1 MSAKL
6 KKIALLYSFLPAL
19 LLPHLPRLHPPLTC
33 LPVAVLLR
41 SLLSSSSSFFLCRL
55 SCSFILNPPPQS
67 GLSERLLAGW
77 GQSGSNSTS
86 GPGQT
91 TSVCSAANQKG
102 VQAADGGHRSA
113 TEQAK
118 AALPPRGRSG
128 RSAGSDPTTLWFS
141 LWVLVRFLFHT
152 CLGWDPT
159 PKPTNSAPEPGS
171 PGEGYKR
178 WKSQSDNVGSLR
190 SPVNKSIHTHTHTP
204 V

>member
-19 LLPHLPRLHPPLTC
+19 LLPHLPRLHPPLTS

-41 SLLSSSSSFFLCRL
+41 SLLSSSSSFFLRRL
-55 SCSFILNPPPQS
+55 SCSFILIPPHPQS

-91 TSVCSAANQKG
+91 TSVCSAATQKG
-102 VQAADGGHRSA
+102 VQAADRGHRSA

-118 AALPPRGRSG
+118 AALPLRGRSG

-141 LWVLVRFLFHT
+141 LRVLVRFLFHT
-152 CLGWDPT
+152 CLGSDPT
-159 PKPTNSAPEPGS
+159 PKPANSAPEPCS

-178 WKSQSDNVGSLR
+178 WKSW
-190 SPVNKSIHTHTHTP
+190 
-204 V
+204 